1 MPGYLYT
8 NIKQLAGISEGNHG
22 PLRGTELKKLDS
34 IENAWLYALDGKIHS
49 FGSMKDLP
57 ILNNATRIDCT
68 DQVVIPG
75 WCDSHTHLVFAATRE
90 EEFVDRING
99 LSYQEIASRGGG
111 ILNSAEKLASCSED
125 ELVVSAMHRLQEVI
139 AHGTVAIEIKSG
151 YGLDVANELKMLRVI
166 QRIKQNS
173 PIPVRVTLLAA
184 HAVPLKFKENK
195 KAYVDLILNEL
206 IPEVGRQKLADYCDV
221 FCEENYFTPEES
233 TLILEAGKK
242 VGLIPKV
249 HANQLAQSGGVQ
261 VGVSVGAVSVDHLE
275 YVLEPEIEALK
286 NSKTIATILPGAQFF
301 LQLPYPPAREMLRNN
316 IALAIASDY
325 NPGSSPSGN
334 MCFMNSLACVNYKL
348 NPEEAI
354 NASTINGAYAMHLDK
369 EVGSISIG
377 KRANFI
383 ILNKHCSYNF
393 IAYSFANNVIDKVVV
408 NGVVHITH

>member
-8 NIKQLAGISEGNHG
+8 HIKQLAGISKEKHG
-22 PLRGTELKKLDS
+22 PLRGAELKKLES
-34 IENAWLYALDGKIHS
+34 IENAWLYAVDGKIHS

-57 ILNNATRIDCT
+57 DLNNVNRIDCT
-68 DQVVIPG
+68 DQVIIPG

-111 ILNSAEKLASCSED
+111 ILNSAAKLASCSED
-125 ELVVSAMHRLQEVI
+125 ELVVSAMSRLHEVI

-184 HAVPLKFKENK
+184 HAVPLKYKENK
-195 KAYVDLILNEL
+195 KEYIDLILNEL
-206 IPEVGRQKLADYCDV
+206 IPEVGRQRLADYCDV

-233 TLILEAGKK
+233 TRILEAGKK
-242 VGLIPKV
+242 AGLIPKV

-261 VGVSVGAVSVDHLE
+261 VGVNVGAVSVDHLE
-275 YVLEPEIEALK
+275 YVFEPEIEALK
-286 NSKTIATILPGAQFF
+286 NSTTIATILPGAQFF
-301 LQLPYPPAREMLRNN
+301 LQLPFPPAREMLNHN

-354 NASTINGAYAMHLDK
+354 NASTINGAFAMHLEN
-369 EVGSISIG
+369 EVGSITIG
-377 KRANFI
+377 KKANFI
-383 ILNKHCSYNF
+383 VLKKNCSYNF

-408 NGVVHITH
+408 NGSVHITH